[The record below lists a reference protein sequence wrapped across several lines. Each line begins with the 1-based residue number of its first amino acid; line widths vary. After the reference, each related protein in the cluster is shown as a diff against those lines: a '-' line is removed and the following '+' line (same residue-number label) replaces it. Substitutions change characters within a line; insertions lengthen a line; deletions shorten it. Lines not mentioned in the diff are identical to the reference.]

1 MSYRQKFQAFRDS
14 ISEERLRTFSR
25 CGSFSEIQ
33 AVKRF
38 VYNNYLS
45 SLSYEALSIL
55 EIVLRNHTCISW
67 NRYFVHRY
75 SGSLPENYR
84 WPLSSEGL
92 RLYGLEKAGWP
103 RSTHNAQNAMKKHH
117 YLLSQTEKERKK
129 INDKFEL
136 KFSKEKNRGENA
148 DLREVYNGDVVAQL
162 TFGFWRA
169 CYDQKYKDINR
180 SQLFNTFKNFQLSSN
195 QTRDQALS
203 QIQNKI
209 DRAHKLRNRI
219 SHHEPIFTSYY
230 FDSLK
235 FVIELVGFLNKDML
249 KFVSVQ
255 EVEDLKTKSMQKGL
269 I

>member
-1 MSYRQKFQAFRDS
+1 MKILKKVWAVILY
-14 ISEERLRTFSR
+14 IITF
-25 CGSFSEIQ
+25 GYNSF
-33 AVKRF
+33 
-38 VYNNYLS
+38 
-45 SLSYEALSIL
+45 
-55 EIVLRNHTCISW
+55 
-67 NRYFVHRY
+67 
-75 SGSLPENYR
+75 
-84 WPLSSEGL
+84 
-92 RLYGLEKAGWP
+92 RLYK
-103 RSTHNAQNAMKKHH
+103 
-117 YLLSQTEKERKK
+117 KERKK

-136 KFSKEKNRGENA
+136 KFSKEKNRGENV

-169 CYDQKYKDINR
+169 CYDQKYNDINR
-180 SQLFNTFKNFQLSSN
+180 SQLFNTFKNFQLSSD

-255 EVEDLKTKSMQKGL
+255 EVEDLKTKSRDGKS
-269 I
+269 